1 MNRDIY
7 TALVHYIHRMKLYL
21 KFWVFEISQ
30 ARQYYDIGSNLLTLL
45 AYSRFFLYFTCAHK
59 VKTIL
64 ALICRRLNT
73 SDVIYINMKYRSR
86 TEIVAMILEAANG
99 GTTKTKIM
107 YKAFL
112 SYAQLKEYLSVLIE
126 NDLIEY
132 IEGSEYKTTQK
143 GLIFLKM
150 NSEIEELL
158 ATPTRNYKTI
168 IN

>member
-1 MNRDIY
+1 
-7 TALVHYIHRMKLYL
+7 
-21 KFWVFEISQ
+21 
-30 ARQYYDIGSNLLTLL
+30 
-45 AYSRFFLYFTCAHK
+45 
-59 VKTIL
+59 
-64 ALICRRLNT
+64 
-73 SDVIYINMKYRSR
+73 MKYRSR

-99 GTTKTKIM
+99 GATKTKIM

-132 IEGSEYKTTQK
+132 MEGSVYKTTQK

-158 ATPTRNYKTI
+158 ATPTRNYKTL